1 MARKKTRDY
10 FEQRRV
16 DQQNDYD
23 AANTEQI
30 KLKLNRKT
38 DDDILKWLYKQK
50 YGRQTSMQGEI
61 KRLIREEIARTSRSL
76 SVYTDK

>member
-23 AANTEQI
+23 ASNTVQI

-61 KRLIREEIARTSRSL
+61 KRLIREEIARTS
-76 SVYTDK
+76 

>member
-16 DQQNDYD
+16 DQKNDYD

-61 KRLIREEIARTSRSL
+61 KRLIREEIARTS
-76 SVYTDK
+76 

>member
-1 MARKKTRDY
+1 MERDVHKEY
-10 FEQRRV
+10 RWLPCPVCKNRTHTKV
-16 DQQNDYD
+16 YAD
-23 AANTEQI
+23 